1 MTNYAEILD
10 KLNYP
15 YQDLGNYIKSIAL
28 YRGGNSMGSLVIY
41 KSGSGGSNEGKV
53 VDFVTGQI
61 FSFEDFIKLASGD
74 DNIKVEELLSKVVKI
89 EKKEPKITTPQVF
102 DSSILNTLIP
112 DHSYWLNRGISLN
125 TLLKFKGGVMLEG
138 KLKNRYVFPIFNQK
152 MDVVGFCARDLT
164 GKSLSKYKLIGSKK
178 DWVHPAFLNSKVIQD
193 KKEVI
198 LVEGVGCALSLME
211 CGIENS
217 LVLFGTHLGLGI
229 INYLMKVN
237 PTRIIIATNNDSHN
251 VGQAAAVTISRVLAR
266 YFSKRSI
273 FIDFPPKKDFNVSLE
288 LEGGKQEIEKWYEN
302 CKNR

>member
-10 KLNYP
+10 QLGYP
-15 YQDLGNYIKSIAL
+15 YQNCGSYIKTKAI
-28 YRGGNSMGSLVIY
+28 YRNGQTLGSVAIY
-41 KSGSGGSNEGKV
+41 CESGKV
-53 VDFVTGQI
+53 VDFVTGKT

-74 DNIKVEELLSKVVKI
+74 NNVKIEELLSRVVKV
-89 EKKEPKITTPQVF
+89 EKTVPKLNIPQTF
-102 DSSILNTLIP
+102 DASILSQFIP

-152 MDVVGFCARDLT
+152 MDVCGLVGRDLS
-164 GKSLSKYKLIGSKK
+164 GNSPSKYKIIGEKSK
-178 DWVHPAFLNSKVIQD
+178 VFVYPAFLNSKVIQE

-198 LVEGVGCALSLME
+198 LVEGVGCTLSLME

-251 VGQAAAVTISRVLAR
+251 VGQQAATTISRVLAR
-266 YFSKRSI
+266 YFNRRNI
-273 FIDFPPKKDFNVSLE
+273 VIDFPPKKDFNDTLVVE
-288 LEGGKQEIEKWYEN
+288 NGKEMIDAWYG
-302 CKNR
+302 KVR